1 MKRIALVGFGLLAS
15 SIASALK
22 QAKRPTVIRAVS
34 SPATLARARE
44 LELADEFFEYAQ
56 VEEWSRDCDLIL
68 LCGPILHILK
78 TIDALSHVKW
88 AKEAALSNGVAG
100 KDCAAGS
107 NGANSIDAKLNGA
120 ACLVSDIG
128 STKVEICRAGS
139 KLPAPFKFVGSH
151 PMAGSEKRTCEYN
164 DPAIFENAYWF
175 VCPPEGTAESVYA
188 PLLELVKFLG
198 ASAVV
203 FPPEHHDRTM
213 AWVSHMPQM
222 LSSTLA
228 ASIPDRLLSHNYQH
242 YAGRAFRDMT
252 RIAASGWAMWHDIA
266 VTNRDETVRALTEVR
281 DGVNATI
288 EAMQKLD
295 VVKDGK
301 PAGGSFD
308 ATRGSVAGGKCAD
321 RSDSLEEIFKAG
333 NEGRASLFA
342 PGRNAAAAFFEITVP
357 LKDKPGAL
365 LSVLQPLAEE
375 GLNIRDI
382 ELMKVRENVAGTLLI
397 AFKTEDEAA
406 RAVKLLRY
414 LGYEVK
420 ER

>member
-1 MKRIALVGFGLLAS
+1 MKRIALVGFGLLAG

-22 QAKRPTVIRAVS
+22 QAKRPTLIRAVS
-34 SPATLARARE
+34 SPTTLKRARE

-78 TIDALSHVKW
+78 TIDALSQVEW
-88 AKEAALSNGVAG
+88 AKEAALSNGA
-100 KDCAAGS
+100 S
-107 NGANSIDAKLNGA
+107 NGA

-281 DGVNATI
+281 DGVNTTI

-295 VVKDGK
+295 VVKDGR

-321 RSDSLEEIFKAG
+321 RSDALEGIFKAG
-333 NEGRASLFA
+333 NAGRASLFA
-342 PGRNAAAAFFEITVP
+342 PGRNAAAAFFEVTVP

>member
-1 MKRIALVGFGLLAS
+1 MKRIALVGFGLLAG

-266 VTNRDETVRALTEVR
+266 VTNRDETVRALSEVR

-295 VVKDGK
+295 VVKDGR

-308 ATRGSVAGGKCAD
+308 ATRGSVASGKCAD

>member
-1 MKRIALVGFGLLAS
+1 MKRIALVGFGLLAG

-188 PLLELVKFLG
+188 PLLELVKVLG

-295 VVKDGK
+295 VVKDGR

>member
-1 MKRIALVGFGLLAS
+1 MKRIALVGFGLLAG

-78 TIDALSHVKW
+78 TIDALAHVSW
-88 AKEAALSNGVAG
+88 VKEFASGAAG
-100 KDCAAGS
+100 KDCAA
-107 NGANSIDAKLNGA
+107 KLNGA
-120 ACLVSDIG
+120 TCLVSDIG
-128 STKVEICRAGS
+128 STKVEICKAGV
-139 KLPAPFKFVGSH
+139 KLPAPFRFVGSH
-151 PMAGSEKRTCEYN
+151 PMAGSEKRTCEFN

-175 VCPPEGTAESVYA
+175 VCPPEGTAENVYA
-188 PLLELVKFLG
+188 PLLDLVKFLG

-301 PAGGSFD
+301 PAGD
-308 ATRGSVAGGKCAD
+308 SVAGEKCAD
-321 RSDSLEEIFKAG
+321 RSDALEGIFKAG
-333 NEGRASLFA
+333 NAGRASLFA
-342 PGRNAAAAFFEITVP
+342 PGRNAAAAFFEVTVP

>member
-1 MKRIALVGFGLLAS
+1 MKRIALVGFGLLAG

-34 SPATLARARE
+34 SPTTLKRARE

-78 TIDALSHVKW
+78 TIDALSHVSW
-88 AKEAALSNGVAG
+88 VNE
-100 KDCAAGS
+100 
-107 NGANSIDAKLNGA
+107 KLNGA

-139 KLPAPFKFVGSH
+139 KLPVPFKFVGSH

-281 DGVNATI
+281 DGVNTTI

-295 VVKDGK
+295 VVKDGR

>member
-1 MKRIALVGFGLLAS
+1 MKRIALVGFGLLAG

-34 SPATLARARE
+34 SPATLERARE

-78 TIDALSHVKW
+78 TIDALAHVSW
-88 AKEAALSNGVAG
+88 VKELNGAAG
-100 KDCAAGS
+100 KDCAA
-107 NGANSIDAKLNGA
+107 KLNGA
-120 ACLVSDIG
+120 TCLVSDIG
-128 STKVEICRAGS
+128 STKVEICKAGV
-139 KLPAPFKFVGSH
+139 KLPAPFRFVGSH
-151 PMAGSEKRTCEYN
+151 PMAGSEKRTCEFN

-175 VCPPEGTAESVYA
+175 VCPPEGTAENVYA
-188 PLLELVKFLG
+188 PLLDLVKFLG

-295 VVKDGK
+295 VVKNGK
-301 PAGGSFD
+301 PADGD
-308 ATRGSVAGGKCAD
+308 K
-321 RSDSLEEIFKAG
+321 SDSLEGIFKAG
-333 NEGRASLFA
+333 NAGRASLFA
-342 PGRNAAAAFFEITVP
+342 PGRNAAAAFFEVTVP

>member
-1 MKRIALVGFGLLAS
+1 MKRIALVGFGLLAG

-22 QAKRPTVIRAVS
+22 QAKSKTVIRAVS
-34 SPATLARARE
+34 SPATLERARE

-78 TIDALSHVKW
+78 TIDALAHVSW
-88 AKEAALSNGVAG
+88 VKEFASGAAG
-100 KDCAAGS
+100 KDCAA
-107 NGANSIDAKLNGA
+107 KLNGA
-120 ACLVSDIG
+120 TCLVSDIG
-128 STKVEICRAGS
+128 STKVEICKAGVR
-139 KLPAPFKFVGSH
+139 LPAPFRFVGSH
-151 PMAGSEKRTCEYN
+151 PMAGSEKRTCEFN

-175 VCPPEGTAESVYA
+175 VCPPEGTAENVYA
-188 PLLELVKFLG
+188 PLLDLVKFLG

-301 PAGGSFD
+301 PADGD
-308 ATRGSVAGGKCAD
+308 K
-321 RSDSLEEIFKAG
+321 SDSLEGIFKAG
-333 NEGRASLFA
+333 NAGRASLFA
-342 PGRNAAAAFFEITVP
+342 PGRNAAAAFFEVTVP

>member
-1 MKRIALVGFGLLAS
+1 MKRIALVGFGLLAG

-22 QAKRPTVIRAVS
+22 QAKLKTVIRAVS
-34 SPATLARARE
+34 SPATLERARE

-78 TIDALSHVKW
+78 TIDALAHVSW
-88 AKEAALSNGVAG
+88 VKEFASGAAG
-100 KDCAAGS
+100 KDCAA
-107 NGANSIDAKLNGA
+107 KLNGA
-120 ACLVSDIG
+120 TCLVSDIG
-128 STKVEICRAGS
+128 STKVEICKAGV
-139 KLPAPFKFVGSH
+139 KLPAPFRFVGSH
-151 PMAGSEKRTCEYN
+151 PMAGSEKRTCEFN

-175 VCPPEGTAESVYA
+175 VCPPEGTAENVYA
-188 PLLELVKFLG
+188 PLLDLVKFLG

-252 RIAASGWAMWHDIA
+252 RIAASGWGMWHDIA
-266 VTNRDETVRALTEVR
+266 VTNREETVRALKEVR
-281 DGVNATI
+281 DGLDKTI
-288 EAMQKLD
+288 EAMNSLD
-295 VVKDGK
+295 VVKDGS
-301 PAGGSFD
+301 PA
-308 ATRGSVAGGKCAD
+308 AD
-321 RSDSLEEIFKAG
+321 DKSGALENIFKAG

-342 PGRNAAAAFFEITVP
+342 PGRNAAEAFFEVTVP

-365 LSVLQPLAEE
+365 LSVMQPLAEE
-375 GLNIRDI
+375 GVNIRDI
-382 ELMKVRENVAGTLLI
+382 ELMKVRENVAGTLLL
-397 AFKTEDEAA
+397 AFKTENDAS

>member
-1 MKRIALVGFGLLAS
+1 MKRIALVGFGLLAG

-78 TIDALSHVKW
+78 TIDALSQVEW
-88 AKEAALSNGVAG
+88 AKEAALSNGA
-100 KDCAAGS
+100 S
-107 NGANSIDAKLNGA
+107 NGA

-139 KLPAPFKFVGSH
+139 KLPVPFKFVGSH

-281 DGVNATI
+281 DGVNTTI

-295 VVKDGK
+295 VVKDGR

>member
-1 MKRIALVGFGLLAS
+1 MNRIALVGFGLLAG

-34 SPATLARARE
+34 SPATLKRARE
-44 LELADEFFEYAQ
+44 LELADEFFEYGQ
-56 VEEWSRDCDLIL
+56 VEDWSRDCDLIL
-68 LCGPILHILK
+68 LCAPILHILK
-78 TIDALSHVKW
+78 TIGALSQVEW
-88 AKEAALSNGVAG
+88 IRTG
-100 KDCAAGS
+100 KASGT
-107 NGANSIDAKLNGA
+107 
-120 ACLVSDIG
+120 CLVSDIG
-128 STKVEICRAGS
+128 STKVEICKAGS

-175 VCPPEGTAESVYA
+175 VCPPEGTEEKVYA

-295 VVKDGK
+295 VVKDGR
-301 PAGGSFD
+301 PADNDNSG
-308 ATRGSVAGGKCAD
+308 A
-321 RSDSLEEIFKAG
+321 LEGMFKAG
-333 NEGRASLFA
+333 NAGRASLFA

-365 LSVLQPLAEE
+365 LSVMQPLAEE

-406 RAVKLLRY
+406 RAVNLLRY

>member
-1 MKRIALVGFGLLAS
+1 MKRIALVGFGLLAG

-22 QAKRPTVIRAVS
+22 QAKSKTVIRAVS

-78 TIDALSHVKW
+78 TIDALAHVKW
-88 AKEAALSNGVAG
+88 VKDLNG
-100 KDCAAGS
+100 AAGE
-107 NGANSIDAKLNGA
+107 NGAAKLNGA

-128 STKVEICRAGS
+128 STKVEICKAGV
-139 KLPAPFKFVGSH
+139 KLPAPFRFVGSH
-151 PMAGSEKRTCEYN
+151 PMAGSEKRTCEFN

-175 VCPPEGTAESVYA
+175 VCPPEGTAENVYA
-188 PLLELVKFLG
+188 PLLDLVKFLG

-288 EAMQKLD
+288 EAMEKLD

-301 PAGGSFD
+301 PAGD
-308 ATRGSVAGGKCAD
+308 SVAGEKCAD
-321 RSDSLEEIFKAG
+321 CSDSLEGIFKAG
-333 NEGRASLFA
+333 NAGRASLFA
-342 PGRNAAAAFFEITVP
+342 PGRNAAAAFFEVTVP

>member
-1 MKRIALVGFGLLAS
+1 MKRIALVGFGLLAG

-78 TIDALSHVKW
+78 TIDALSHVSW
-88 AKEAALSNGVAG
+88 VNE
-100 KDCAAGS
+100 
-107 NGANSIDAKLNGA
+107 KLNGA

-139 KLPAPFKFVGSH
+139 KLPVPFKFVGSH

-228 ASIPDRLLSHNYQH
+228 ASIPDRLLEHNYQH

-295 VVKDGK
+295 VVKDGR

-321 RSDSLEEIFKAG
+321 RSDTLEEIFKAG

>member
-1 MKRIALVGFGLLAS
+1 MKRIALVGFGLLAG

-78 TIDALSHVKW
+78 TIDALSHVSWVNEK
-88 AKEAALSNGVAG
+88 L
-100 KDCAAGS
+100 
-107 NGANSIDAKLNGA
+107 NGAYSIDAKLNGA

-295 VVKDGK
+295 VVKDGR
-301 PAGGSFD
+301 PASGSFD

>member
-1 MKRIALVGFGLLAS
+1 MKRIALVGFGLLAG

-78 TIDALSHVKW
+78 TIDALSHVSW
-88 AKEAALSNGVAG
+88 VNE
-100 KDCAAGS
+100 
-107 NGANSIDAKLNGA
+107 KLNGA

-128 STKVEICRAGS
+128 STKVEICKAGS

-295 VVKDGK
+295 VVKDGR
-301 PAGGSFD
+301 PAGNDNSG
-308 ATRGSVAGGKCAD
+308 A
-321 RSDSLEEIFKAG
+321 LEEIFKAG

-397 AFKTEDEAA
+397 AFKTQDEAA

>member
-1 MKRIALVGFGLLAS
+1 MKRIALVGFGLLAG

-34 SPATLARARE
+34 SPTTLKRARE

-88 AKEAALSNGVAG
+88 VKEAALSNGA
-100 KDCAAGS
+100 S
-107 NGANSIDAKLNGA
+107 NGA

-281 DGVNATI
+281 DGVNTTI

-295 VVKDGK
+295 VVKDGR

>member
-1 MKRIALVGFGLLAS
+1 MKRIALVGFGLLAG

-22 QAKRPTVIRAVS
+22 QAKSKTVIRAVS

-44 LELADEFFEYAQ
+44 LELVDEFFEYAQ

-78 TIDALSHVKW
+78 TIDALAHVSW
-88 AKEAALSNGVAG
+88 VKEFAS
-100 KDCAAGS
+100 
-107 NGANSIDAKLNGA
+107 ANCPAKLNGA
-120 ACLVSDIG
+120 TCLVSDIG
-128 STKVEICRAGS
+128 STKVEICKAGV
-139 KLPAPFKFVGSH
+139 KLPAPFRFVGSH
-151 PMAGSEKRTCEYN
+151 PMAGSEKRTCEFN

-175 VCPPEGTAESVYA
+175 VCPPEGTAENVYA
-188 PLLELVKFLG
+188 PLLDLVKFLG

-228 ASIPDRLLSHNYQH
+228 ASIPDRLLEHNYQH

-301 PAGGSFD
+301 PAGD
-308 ATRGSVAGGKCAD
+308 SVAGEKCAD
-321 RSDSLEEIFKAG
+321 RSDALEGIFKAG
-333 NEGRASLFA
+333 NAGRASLFA
-342 PGRNAAAAFFEITVP
+342 PGRNAAAAFFEVTVP

>member
-1 MKRIALVGFGLLAS
+1 MKRIALVGFGLLAG

-22 QAKRPTVIRAVS
+22 QAKSKTVIRAVS
-34 SPATLARARE
+34 SPATLERARE

-78 TIDALSHVKW
+78 TIDALAHVSW
-88 AKEAALSNGVAG
+88 VKEFVGE
-100 KDCAAGS
+100 
-107 NGANSIDAKLNGA
+107 NGAAKLNGA
-120 ACLVSDIG
+120 TCLVSDIG
-128 STKVEICRAGS
+128 STKVEICKAGA
-139 KLPAPFKFVGSH
+139 KLPAPFRFVGSH
-151 PMAGSEKRTCEYN
+151 PMAGSEKRTCEFN

-175 VCPPEGTAESVYA
+175 VCPPEGTAENVYA
-188 PLLELVKFLG
+188 PLLDLVKFLG

-301 PAGGSFD
+301 PAGD
-308 ATRGSVAGGKCAD
+308 SVAGEKCAD
-321 RSDSLEEIFKAG
+321 RSDALEGIFKAG
-333 NEGRASLFA
+333 NAGRASLFA
-342 PGRNAAAAFFEITVP
+342 PGRNAAAAFFEVTVP

>member
-1 MKRIALVGFGLLAS
+1 MKRIALVGFGLLAG

-34 SPATLARARE
+34 SPTTLKRARE
-44 LELADEFFEYAQ
+44 LELADEFFEYGQ

-78 TIDALSHVKW
+78 TIDALSQVEW
-88 AKEAALSNGVAG
+88 AKEAALSNGA
-100 KDCAAGS
+100 S
-107 NGANSIDAKLNGA
+107 NGASSGDV
-120 ACLVSDIG
+120 CLVSDIG

-175 VCPPEGTAESVYA
+175 VCPPEGTAENVYA
-188 PLLELVKFLG
+188 PLLDLVKFLG

-301 PAGGSFD
+301 PADGD
-308 ATRGSVAGGKCAD
+308 K
-321 RSDSLEEIFKAG
+321 SDSLEGIFKAG

-342 PGRNAAAAFFEITVP
+342 PGRNAASAFFEITVP

-365 LSVLQPLAEE
+365 LSVMQPLAEE

-397 AFKTEDEAA
+397 AFKTQDEAA
-406 RAVKLLRY
+406 RAVKLLGY

>member
-1 MKRIALVGFGLLAS
+1 MMKRIALVGFGLLAG

-22 QAKRPTVIRAVS
+22 QAKSKTVIRAVS
-34 SPATLARARE
+34 SPATLKRARE
-44 LELADEFFEYAQ
+44 MELADEFFEYGQ

-78 TIDALSHVKW
+78 TIDALAHVKW
-88 AKEAALSNGVAG
+88 AVNGDSG
-100 KDCAAGS
+100 KDRDAGI
-107 NGANSIDAKLNGA
+107 NG

-128 STKVEICRAGS
+128 STKVEICKAGS

-151 PMAGSEKRTCEYN
+151 PMAGSEKRTCEFH

-175 VCPPEGTAESVYA
+175 VCPPEGTAENVYA
-188 PLLELVKFLG
+188 PLLEMVKFLG

-228 ASIPDRLLSHNYQH
+228 GNLPARLLDHNYQH

-266 VTNRDETVRALTEVR
+266 VTNRDETVRALKEVR
-281 DGVNATI
+281 DGVTKTI
-288 EAMQKLD
+288 EAMDALD
-295 VVKDGK
+295 VVQDGK

-308 ATRGSVAGGKCAD
+308 AGEKCAD
-321 RSDSLEEIFKAG
+321 RSDALEKIFKAG

>member
-1 MKRIALVGFGLLAS
+1 MKRIALVGFGLLAG

-22 QAKRPTVIRAVS
+22 QAKSKTVIRAVS
-34 SPATLARARE
+34 SPATLKRARE
-44 LELADEFFEYAQ
+44 MELADEFFEYGQ

-78 TIDALSHVKW
+78 TIDALAHVKW
-88 AKEAALSNGVAG
+88 AVNGDSG
-100 KDCAAGS
+100 KDRDAGI
-107 NGANSIDAKLNGA
+107 NG

-128 STKVEICRAGS
+128 STKVEICKAGS

-151 PMAGSEKRTCEYN
+151 PMAGSEKRTCEFH

-175 VCPPEGTAESVYA
+175 VCPPEGTAENVYA
-188 PLLELVKFLG
+188 PLLEMVKFLG

-228 ASIPDRLLSHNYQH
+228 GNLPARLLDHNYQH

-266 VTNRDETVRALTEVR
+266 VTNRDETVRALKEVR
-281 DGVNATI
+281 DGVTKTI
-288 EAMQKLD
+288 EAMDALD
-295 VVKDGK
+295 VVQDGK

-308 ATRGSVAGGKCAD
+308 AGEKCAD
-321 RSDSLEEIFKAG
+321 RSDALEKIFKAG

>member
-1 MKRIALVGFGLLAS
+1 MKRIALVGFGLLAG

-78 TIDALSHVKW
+78 TIDALSYVKW
-88 AKEAALSNGVAG
+88 AS
-100 KDCAAGS
+100 DFAAGS
-107 NGANSIDAKLNGA
+107 NGADLNGA

-128 STKVEICRAGS
+128 STKVEICKAGI
-139 KLPAPFKFVGSH
+139 KLPAPFRFVGSH
-151 PMAGSEKRTCEYN
+151 PMAGSEKRSCEYN

-175 VCPPEGTAESVYA
+175 VCPPEGTEESVYA
-188 PLLELVKFLG
+188 KLLDLVKFLG
-198 ASAVV
+198 ATPVV

-228 ASIPDRLLSHNYQH
+228 GNLPERLLKHNYQH

-252 RIAASGWAMWHDIA
+252 RIAASGWGMWHDIA
-266 VTNRDETVRALTEVR
+266 VTNRDETVRALGEVR
-281 DGVNATI
+281 DGLNETI
-288 EAMQKLD
+288 EAMKALQA
-295 VVKDGK
+295 VKDGK

-308 ATRGSVAGGKCAD
+308 AGEKNSDGKCVD
-321 RSDSLEEIFKAG
+321 CSD
-333 NEGRASLFA
+333 
-342 PGRNAAAAFFEITVP
+342 AA
-357 LKDKPGAL
+357 
-365 LSVLQPLAEE
+365 
-375 GLNIRDI
+375 
-382 ELMKVRENVAGTLLI
+382 
-397 AFKTEDEAA
+397 
-406 RAVKLLRY
+406 
-414 LGYEVK
+414 
-420 ER
+420 

>member
-1 MKRIALVGFGLLAS
+1 MKRIALVGFGLLAG

-88 AKEAALSNGVAG
+88 AS
-100 KDCAAGS
+100 DFAAGS
-107 NGANSIDAKLNGA
+107 NGADLNGA

-128 STKVEICRAGS
+128 STKVEICKAGI
-139 KLPAPFKFVGSH
+139 KLPAPFRFVGSH
-151 PMAGSEKRTCEYN
+151 PMAGSEKRSCEYN

-175 VCPPEGTAESVYA
+175 VCPPEGTEESVYA
-188 PLLELVKFLG
+188 KLLDLVKFLG
-198 ASAVV
+198 ATPVV

-228 ASIPDRLLSHNYQH
+228 GNLPERLLKHNYQH

-252 RIAASGWAMWHDIA
+252 RIAASGWGMWHDIA
-266 VTNRDETVRALTEVR
+266 VTNRDETVRALGEVR
-281 DGVNATI
+281 DGLNETI
-288 EAMQKLD
+288 EAMKALQA
-295 VVKDGK
+295 VKDGK

-308 ATRGSVAGGKCAD
+308 AGEKNADGKCVD
-321 RSDSLEEIFKAG
+321 SSDALEKIFKAG

-342 PGRNAAAAFFEITVP
+342 PGRNAGAAFSEITVP

-365 LSVLQPLAEE
+365 LSVMQPLAEE

-382 ELMKVRENVAGTLLI
+382 ELMKVRENVAGTLLL
-397 AFKTEDEAA
+397 AFKTPDEAA

-414 LGYEVK
+414 LGYDVK

>member
-1 MKRIALVGFGLLAS
+1 MNRIALVGFGLLAG

-34 SPATLARARE
+34 SPATLKRARE
-44 LELADEFFEYAQ
+44 LELADEFFEYGQ
-56 VEEWSRDCDLIL
+56 VEDWSRDCDLIL
-68 LCGPILHILK
+68 LCAPILHILK
-78 TIDALSHVKW
+78 TIDALSQVEW
-88 AKEAALSNGVAG
+88 IRTG
-100 KDCAAGS
+100 KASGTC
-107 NGANSIDAKLNGA
+107 
-120 ACLVSDIG
+120 VVRVIG
-128 STKVEICRAGS
+128 STKVEICMAGS

-175 VCPPEGTAESVYA
+175 VCPPEGTEEKVYA

-281 DGVNATI
+281 DGVNVTI

-295 VVKDGK
+295 VVKDGR
-301 PAGGSFD
+301 PADNDNSG
-308 ATRGSVAGGKCAD
+308 A
-321 RSDSLEEIFKAG
+321 LEGMFKAG
-333 NEGRASLFA
+333 NAGRASLFA

-365 LSVLQPLAEE
+365 LSVMQPLAEE

-406 RAVKLLRY
+406 RAVNLLRY

>member
-1 MKRIALVGFGLLAS
+1 MMKRIALVGFGLLAG

-78 TIDALSHVKW
+78 TIDALSHVSWVNEK
-88 AKEAALSNGVAG
+88 L
-100 KDCAAGS
+100 

-295 VVKDGK
+295 VVKDGR

>member
-1 MKRIALVGFGLLAS
+1 MKRIALVGFGLLAG

-88 AKEAALSNGVAG
+88 AKEAALSNGGAG
-100 KDCAAGS
+100 KDCVAGS

-151 PMAGSEKRTCEYN
+151 PMAGSEKRTCEFN

-175 VCPPEGTAESVYA
+175 VCPPEGTEESVYA
-188 PLLELVKFLG
+188 KLLDLVKFLG
-198 ASAVV
+198 ATPVV

-281 DGVNATI
+281 DGVNTTI

-295 VVKDGK
+295 VVKDGR
-301 PAGGSFD
+301 PAGND
-308 ATRGSVAGGKCAD
+308 N
-321 RSDSLEEIFKAG
+321 SDSLEEIFKAG

>member
-1 MKRIALVGFGLLAS
+1 MKRIALVGFGLLAG

-34 SPATLARARE
+34 SPATLERARE

-78 TIDALSHVKW
+78 TIDALAHVSW
-88 AKEAALSNGVAG
+88 VKEFASGAAG
-100 KDCAAGS
+100 KDCAA
-107 NGANSIDAKLNGA
+107 KLNGA
-120 ACLVSDIG
+120 TCLVSDIG
-128 STKVEICRAGS
+128 STKVEICKAGV
-139 KLPAPFKFVGSH
+139 KLPAPFRFVGSH
-151 PMAGSEKRTCEYN
+151 PMAGSEKRTCEFN

-175 VCPPEGTAESVYA
+175 VCPPEGTAENVYA
-188 PLLELVKFLG
+188 PLLDLVKFLG

-301 PAGGSFD
+301 PADGD
-308 ATRGSVAGGKCAD
+308 K
-321 RSDSLEEIFKAG
+321 SDSLEGIFKAG
-333 NEGRASLFA
+333 NAGRASLFA
-342 PGRNAAAAFFEITVP
+342 PGRNAAAAFFEVTVP